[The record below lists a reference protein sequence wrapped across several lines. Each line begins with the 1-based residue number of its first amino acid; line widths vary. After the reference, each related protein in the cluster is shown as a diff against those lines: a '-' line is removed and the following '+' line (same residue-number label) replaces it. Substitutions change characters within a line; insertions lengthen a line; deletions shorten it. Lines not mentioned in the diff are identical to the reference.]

1 MDIWNAAK
9 INDSIWLLIFLGIL
23 WNAFIDG
30 SSRLGPLA
38 KILDDNLGPQGAMNN
53 IVRWLRQLI
62 LPLVSRIGLNLA
74 FQPTETVADLNEKGL
89 SIFSE
94 FQFRESFAVDNM
106 IKVILDCGMSMI
118 GWIIYWFIARSRN
131 NRVLFV
137 KKRSVISTSTRS
149 MVPEIPAEDTIKT
162 RYEAIIKKLEQLQ
175 Q

>member
-1 MDIWNAAK
+1 MVTH
-9 INDSIWLLIFLGIL
+9 FLGIL

-38 KILDDNLGPQGAMNN
+38 QILDDNLGPQGAMNN

-149 MVPEIPAEDTIKT
+149 MVPEIPTEDTIKT

>member
-1 MDIWNAAK
+1 
-9 INDSIWLLIFLGIL
+9 
-23 WNAFIDG
+23 
-30 SSRLGPLA
+30 
-38 KILDDNLGPQGAMNN
+38 MNN

-131 NRVLFV
+131 NRVLSV
-137 KKRSVISTSTRS
+137 KKRSATASTTSTRS
-149 MVPEIPAEDTIKT
+149 MLPEIPTEEDTILT
-162 RYEAIIKKLEQLQ
+162 RYQAIIKKLEQLQ
-175 Q
+175 E